1 MFLTLP
7 WFSLL
12 HKSPYRRRWW
22 ARQLTDANQKSPFM
36 RLRDPRSIEPN
47 EGHLQPATRVYC
59 GIERHM
65 RVSHLLFPYP
75 NPLFHENA
83 QVARGNSTVTF
94 IILAPSKPSIGRPS
108 KHLRDA
114 ATEIHNL
121 IGARLSESVVA
132 VTPKQRRRAVTGVI
146 ELNGRTVMLSNSWSY
161 CTARRECHPRVT
173 HAPETRFAM
182 AEVAHVACEGHKD
195 SYTSYQCARGLFDV
209 VLGAASAT
217 SHSSLKRSKR
227 AKEVGSDERRSWE
240 VVEVVQSRKSTNGAQ
255 AAAQLWLSRK
265 LPKPAVYK
273 WLGSALGGDG
283 SEAIKS
289 QAELAVA
296 EPRQHYPRPT
306 LPHGRVPT
314 RICFF
319 VLHAQTALITSF
331 PDTKTSGEVRMLSGK
346 KANTEGKPSSYSF
359 LHVLPSSVQP
369 STVGRP
375 SRPPSRPVKR
385 DEEASATVPSTDGP
399 LDGRLWHRPSAGT
412 DGDDP

>member
-132 VTPKQRRRAVTGVI
+132 VTPKQRRRAVTGV
-146 ELNGRTVMLSNSWSY
+146 
-161 CTARRECHPRVT
+161 
-173 HAPETRFAM
+173 
-182 AEVAHVACEGHKD
+182 GHKD

-296 EPRQHYPRPT
+296 EPRQHY
-306 LPHGRVPT
+306 
-314 RICFF
+314 
-319 VLHAQTALITSF
+319 S
-331 PDTKTSGEVRMLSGK
+331 E
-346 KANTEGKPSSYSF
+346 PSW
-359 LHVLPSSVQP
+359 
-369 STVGRP
+369 R
-375 SRPPSRPVKR
+375 
-385 DEEASATVPSTDGP
+385 
-399 LDGRLWHRPSAGT
+399 W
-412 DGDDP
+412 